1 MKDPMDW
8 SDEEFTI
15 ATGANKLNPKP
26 GRYIGTSVG
35 VFPRSPAP
43 AVPLAS
49 LRGGLKWNETK
60 IGDFEDPDSTQQ
72 LQAHPPTP
80 EEAFAAKMRR
90 KRGEGAKEEQYKALS
105 SMSSIEFGGK
115 IHRSISDKVRA
126 LTHEFHDPG
135 SPLYGWRVGESQG
148 VGKVSITPPNRLP
161 NALQADA
168 AQARLHEL
176 LMGGR

>member
-8 SDEEFTI
+8 SDEEFAI

-35 VFPRSPAP
+35 VPPRSPAP

-49 LRGGLKWNETK
+49 LGGGLKWNETK

-90 KRGEGAKEEQYKALS
+90 KRGEETKEAIS
-105 SMSSIEFGGK
+105 SMSSIEFGEK

-148 VGKVSITPPNRLP
+148 GGKVSITPPDRLLSGANP
-161 NALQADA
+161 DQADA

-176 LMGGR
+176 MGGR